1 MTGIDTNQRQGAQ
14 LVEQEQIQQA
24 RQWLTE
30 CVWEDI
36 DDDDIN
42 EMSDSHIVSGIARH
56 YSGGIEQFIEDG
68 T

>member
-1 MTGIDTNQRQGAQ
+1 M
-14 LVEQEQIQQA
+14 EPEQIQQA
-24 RQWLTE
+24 RQWLAE
-30 CVWEDI
+30 CVWGDI

-42 EMSDSHIVSGIARH
+42 GMSDARIVSGIARH